1 MLSIGCKSVRCQYVF
16 CLHIYNIVFFI
27 FNGTFF
33 AQPVCF
39 SLFSYK
45 NQSIWPEIFMRFFK
59 VNKKALAGGFSGF
72 KIFDFQA
79 VEGEGL

>member
-1 MLSIGCKSVRCQYVF
+1 
-16 CLHIYNIVFFI
+16 
-27 FNGTFF
+27 
-33 AQPVCF
+33 
-39 SLFSYK
+39 
-45 NQSIWPEIFMRFFK
+45 MRFFK